1 MTHYP
6 GHPDEP
12 NGSENGEQ
20 PDPYASPSP
29 DRYGSLPPA
38 GSSTPP
44 PYGSPSPSRFGTPPP
59 PAQQPSYGQQPPYG
73 QAAPYG
79 AAPYGQA
86 PAYGNAFG
94 QPMGPPPQNYLVW
107 SILSTL
113 FCCLPLGIASIVY
126 AAQVNSK
133 WTAGDVAGAHESSQ
147 KAKKF
152 ATWSAVAG
160 VGVFALYIVL
170 GVIVGLGTGF
180 SNA

>member
-12 NGSENGEQ
+12 NGSESGEQ

-59 PAQQPSYGQQPPYG
+59 PPAQQPPYG

-86 PAYGNAFG
+86 PAYGSAYG

-107 SILSTL
+107 SILSTI
-113 FCCLPLGIASIVY
+113 FCCLPLGIASIVF

-133 WTAGDVAGAHESSQ
+133 WSAGDVAGAIESSE

-152 ATWSAVAG
+152 AMWSAVAG
-160 VGVFALYIVL
+160 VIIVVLYIGLFAV
-170 GVIVGLGTGF
+170 VGLGRGV
-180 SNA
+180 SS

>member
-1 MTHYP
+1 MTQYP
-6 GHPDEP
+6 GQPDEP

-20 PDPYASPSP
+20 PDPYASPSS

-38 GSSTPP
+38 GSPTPA

-59 PAQQPSYGQQPPYG
+59 PPQQPPYG
-73 QAAPYG
+73 QSAPYG
-79 AAPYGQA
+79 QPAPYGQA
-86 PAYGNAFG
+86 PAYGNAYG

-113 FCCLPLGIASIVY
+113 FCCLPLGIASIVF

-133 WTAGDVAGAHESSQ
+133 WSAGDVAGAHESSE

-152 ATWSAVAG
+152 AIWSAVVGVVIVVLYVVAVVVIG
-160 VGVFALYIVL
+160 VGR
-170 GVIVGLGTGF
+170 GF
-180 SNA
+180 SSSV

>member
-1 MTHYP
+1 MTQYP
-6 GHPDEP
+6 GQPDEP

-38 GSSTPP
+38 GPPTPA

-59 PAQQPSYGQQPPYG
+59 PAQQPPYG
-73 QAAPYG
+73 QSAPYG
-79 AAPYGQA
+79 QPAPYGQA
-86 PAYGNAFG
+86 PAYGNAYG

-113 FCCLPLGIASIVY
+113 FCCLPLGIASIVF

-133 WTAGDVAGAHESSQ
+133 WSAGDVAGAHESSE

-152 ATWSAVAG
+152 AIWSALAG
-160 VGVFALYIVL
+160 VIIVVLYFGLFAM
-170 GVIVGLGTGF
+170 VGLGRGF
-180 SNA
+180 GS